1 MPINDDLFVPSED
14 REPTDAWQCSAF
26 ETRAIHVGQE
36 PDPTTGAVITP
47 IYQTS
52 TYVQESVGV
61 HKGYEYSRTDNPT
74 RTALQQVL
82 ASLEGGQWALS
93 YASGL
98 AATQNIFYLLRPGDH
113 VLLSDDAY
121 GGTYR
126 LVAKVISNYGIDFS
140 LVDMSDLDAV
150 RQAIR
155 PETKIVWVETPTNPY
170 LKIVDIRG
178 VAALLDG
185 HPARLVVDNTFA
197 SPYLQQPLALGADLV
212 LHSTTKYLGGHS
224 DVVGGAVI
232 GNDPAVFET
241 LKFNQNAAGA
251 VPGPFDCW
259 LTLRGIKTLA
269 LRMERHSANAHA
281 VARFLRNHEAVERVY
296 FPGLPEHPG
305 HDVALRQMRD
315 FSGMVSFTTRGG
327 YEVAADVVAR
337 TKVFQLAESLG
348 GVESLIE
355 HPGRMTHASVAG
367 TGAAV
372 EDTLIRLSVG
382 IEHADDLIADLR
394 QALNAV
400 VEAAV
405 HAD

>member
-1 MPINDDLFVPSED
+1 MTFGNHDEQDRSED
-14 REPTDAWQCSAF
+14 NWAESAF

-82 ASLEGGQWALS
+82 ASLEGGSWALT

-98 AATQNIFYLLRPGDH
+98 AASHNILFLLRPGDH
-113 VLLSDDAY
+113 ILLSDDSY

-126 LVAKVISNYGIDFS
+126 LVAKVIANYGIDFS
-140 LVDMSDLDAV
+140 LVDMTDLDAV
-150 RQAIR
+150 RAGIR
-155 PETKIVWVETPTNPY
+155 PNTKLVWVETPTNPY

-178 VAALLDG
+178 VANLLLD
-185 HPARLVVDNTFA
+185 HPAKLVVDNTFA

-232 GNDPAVFET
+232 GNDQGVYDF

-251 VPGPFDCW
+251 VPAPFDCW
-259 LTLRGIKTLA
+259 LALRGIKTLGV
-269 LRMERHSANAHA
+269 RMDRHSANART
-281 VARFLRNHEAVERVY
+281 VADYLRSQDVVERVY
-296 FPGLPEHPG
+296 YPGLPDHPG
-305 HDVALRQMRD
+305 HEIARRQMRD

-327 YEVAADVVAR
+327 FDVASEFVTR

-355 HPGRMTHASVAG
+355 HPGQMTHASVAG
-367 TGAAV
+367 TGAEVAANLV
-372 EDTLIRLSVG
+372 RLSVG
-382 IEHADDLIADLR
+382 IEHVDDLIADLK
-394 QALNAV
+394 QAV
-400 VEAAV
+400 AAV
-405 HAD
+405 SVAALPAD